1 MQKKNILVYY
11 LLFLIIMI
19 ASHSRRSFNL
29 KFLSNMKKTFLK
41 SVATGIIGLTLV
53 GGCSM
58 FSKEAAH
65 KCSASGCKAKK
76 DANSCKGKNSCSAAK
91 EAAHKC
97 SANGCKGN
105 K

>member
-1 MQKKNILVYY
+1 MP
-11 LLFLIIMI
+11 LLRIIT
-19 ASHSRRSFNL
+19 SHLRWSFNL
-29 KFLSNMKKTFLK
+29 NFLSIMKKTFLK

-76 DANSCKGKNSCSAAK
+76 DANSCKANNSCSAKK
-91 EAAHKC
+91 EAHKC
-97 SANGCKGN
+97 SANSCKGS

>member
-1 MQKKNILVYY
+1 
-11 LLFLIIMI
+11 
-19 ASHSRRSFNL
+19 
-29 KFLSNMKKTFLK
+29 MKKTFLK
-41 SVATGIIGLTLV
+41 SVATGILGLTLV

-76 DANSCKGKNSCSAAK
+76 EANSCKGKNSCSANKCSGKK
-91 EAAHKC
+91 EAN
-97 SANGCKGN
+97 SCKGE

>member
-1 MQKKNILVYY
+1 
-11 LLFLIIMI
+11 
-19 ASHSRRSFNL
+19 
-29 KFLSNMKKTFLK
+29 MKKTFLK

-58 FSKEAAH
+58 MSKDAAH

-76 DANSCKGKNSCSAAK
+76 DANSCKGKNTCSAKK
-91 EAAHKC
+91 EATHSC